1 MGSHAGEGSLF
12 VAPVVVIRPEEP
24 LAGLDG
30 SGHADGDETFGLGV
44 RKRPEEQRI
53 DNAED
58 RRDGA
63 DTKGERD
70 DAGCRE
76 TGVFREVTE
85 RVREVL
91 AKAVEPDG
99 DAHGTELLLDESGVS
114 EMLAGLIGRGLV
126 EFGAAGEVVFEFFA
140 ELGVG
145 VLGGHGFVPFKA
157 RWLI

>member
-1 MGSHAGEGSLF
+1 MVRSALPCRRRRFGWLGRREEAGT
-12 VAPVVVIRPEEP
+12 A
-24 LAGLDG
+24 
-30 SGHADGDETFGLGV
+30 
-44 RKRPEEQRI
+44 
-53 DNAED
+53 AE
-58 RRDGA
+58 
-63 DTKGERD
+63 GERP

-76 TGVFREVTE
+76 ARVFREGTE

-114 EMLAGLIGRGLV
+114 EMLAGLVESGLV